1 MAGGCGK
8 EMINWSP
15 IWDGSGFG
23 KVSEEELFDWRRV
36 RFGIPIGDDKKSA
49 GTK

>member
-8 EMINWSP
+8 EMINRSP

-23 KVSEEELFDWRRV
+23 EVSEEEFFDWRRV
-36 RFGIPIGDDKKSA
+36 GFGIPIGDDKKGA